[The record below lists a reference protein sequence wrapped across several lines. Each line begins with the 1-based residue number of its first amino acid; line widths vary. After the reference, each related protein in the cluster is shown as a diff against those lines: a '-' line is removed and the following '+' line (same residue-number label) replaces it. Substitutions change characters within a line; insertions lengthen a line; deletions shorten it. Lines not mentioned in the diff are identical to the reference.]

1 MTVRALYLCEGS
13 SDTGLRFHI
22 EAIAADVGREILV
35 TVPDLNRLPS
45 KPGHSVE
52 DKLRAA
58 QRLSDGERAYDL
70 VVIHRDADG
79 HPADH
84 RRREIAKA
92 VAQVSPGLAHVPV
105 IPVRMLEAWLLLDH
119 AAIREVAG
127 NPNGRVAL
135 GLPKAAKA
143 ESVPNPKAL
152 LRQALATASE
162 EKGRGLKKLQARFC
176 ENRARLLQMLDR
188 EGPVKQLASWM
199 SFTNDLREVLGK
211 VSDIA

>member
-22 EAIAADVGREILV
+22 EAIAAETGREVLV

-45 KPGHSVE
+45 KPGHSVK

-58 QRLSDGERAYDL
+58 QRLSDGGHAYDL

-84 RRREIAKA
+84 RRREIAEA
-92 VAQVSPGLAHVPV
+92 VAQVSPHLAHVPV
-105 IPVRMLEAWLLLDH
+105 IPVRMLEAWLVLDH

-127 NPNGRVAL
+127 NPNGKVVL
-135 GLPKAAKA
+135 NLPKAARV
-143 ESVPNPKAL
+143 ESVADPKAL
-152 LRQALATASE
+152 LKQALAVASE
-162 EKGRGLKKLQARFC
+162 EKGRSLKKLQARFS

-188 EGPVKQLASWM
+188 EGPVKQLASWQ
-199 SFTNDLREVLGK
+199 SFTSDLQEAL
-211 VSDIA
+211 SNA